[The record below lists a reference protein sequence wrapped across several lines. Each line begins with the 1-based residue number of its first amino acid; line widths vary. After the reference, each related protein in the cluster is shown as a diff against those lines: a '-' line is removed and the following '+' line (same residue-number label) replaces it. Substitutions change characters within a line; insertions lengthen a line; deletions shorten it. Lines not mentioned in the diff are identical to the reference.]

1 MPFELFFNNV
11 GNLTLRLKQTRVRR
25 YFTRFGRVCPNQINS
40 DFAAPKDCTSE
51 PAVCPPLRKSDE
63 SVFEYSL

>member
-40 DFAAPKDCTSE
+40 DFAAPKGCTSE
-51 PAVCPPLRKSDE
+51 PAVCHP
-63 SVFEYSL
+63 

>member
-1 MPFELFFNNV
+1 MRRLFRSDGEMPFELFFNNV

-51 PAVCPPLRKSDE
+51 PAVCHP
-63 SVFEYSL
+63 

>member
-40 DFAAPKDCTSE
+40 DFAAPKAARPNRRYATLKE
-51 PAVCPPLRKSDE
+51 I
-63 SVFEYSL
+63 